1 MPNKGDKFGA
11 AYERFIPR
19 NEMDIAVA
27 AVGASILLGDDG
39 KIAEAKIALASVGP
53 TPIYAAKASE
63 ALRGKE
69 PNAAAI
75 KAAGAI
81 AKSEC
86 SPIEDM
92 RGTAD
97 QRRHL
102 VEVLTV
108 RMLSKSLE
116 RIGV

>member
-1 MPNKGDKFGA
+1 MLPINEA
-11 AYERFIPR
+11 AFQE
-19 NEMDIAVA
+19 
-27 AVGASILLGDDG
+27 
-39 KIAEAKIALASVGP
+39 
-53 TPIYAAKASE
+53 
-63 ALRGKE
+63 
-69 PNAAAI
+69 
-75 KAAGAI
+75 AGAI